1 MALPSNLAETNQS
14 HLQALI
20 DQGIEEGPHL
30 DFKRQ
35 LPSDWT
41 RDAKQAF
48 LADITAFANAG
59 GGDLVYGID
68 EVDAVANAIVPMTQE
83 NWDERLR
90 CLQDFLLHDV
100 EPRVAGVQFQR
111 VTVSVNSAGGSALVV
126 RVPQSWSG
134 PHRIKTNHHFYV
146 REGQRNRQLNVPELR
161 ELILRSETMGQG
173 VRDFRTERLGRILSG
188 ETPVKLATGPAL
200 VIHIVPTQAAL
211 GSVQIDVAQY
221 VAPGMLHIPR
231 FGPSTSY
238 STRINLDGS
247 VLVGVPGHDGSCATY
262 TVLFRNGFV
271 EAVRVLN
278 RYHDRPR
285 AVLPSRAF
293 EDWIIEFVRA
303 VRTEMQRQGIA
314 TEMSVMLSIL
324 HTREA
329 ELGLD
334 HVFTGYSAEQCLF
347 DRDVV
352 ALPDVLTQ
360 GEVSAELALR
370 PVFDLM
376 WQAAGFARSF
386 NVHVDGHRLSG

>member
-1 MALPSNLAETNQS
+1 MALPSKLAETNQS

-20 DQGIEEGPHL
+20 DQAVEEGPHL

-35 LPSDWT
+35 LPSG
-41 RDAKQAF
+41 RPKEVKEPF
-48 LADITAFANAG
+48 IADVTAFANAG

-68 EVDAVANAIVPMTQE
+68 EVDAVAKAIVPMTQDS
-83 NWDERLR
+83 WDELVLR
-90 CLQDFLLHDV
+90 LQDFLLHDV

-111 VTVSVNSAGGSALVV
+111 VAVSVNGTDGSALVV

-134 PHRIKTNHHFYV
+134 PHRIKTNNHFYV

-161 ELILRSETMGQG
+161 ELILRSETMGQR

-211 GSVQIDVAQY
+211 GSVQLDVAQY

-231 FGPSTSY
+231 FGPSTTY

-247 VLVGVPGHDGSCATY
+247 VLVGAPGHDGSCATY

-278 RYHDRPR
+278 QHEHLKR
-285 AVLPSRAF
+285 AVLPSSGF
-293 EDWIIEFVRA
+293 EGWVIEFLCA

-314 TEMSVMLSIL
+314 TEVSVMLSLL
-324 HTREA
+324 HAREA

-334 HVFTGYSAEQCLF
+334 HVFNSYSAEQCLF

-386 NVHVDGHRLSG
+386 NYHVDGHRLSR